1 MSRRTVIQAVLAL
14 LATAGLTIALLALGI
29 ANPTTAALTY
39 LLLVLFAA
47 SYTSLTAA
55 IVTSIAAMLAVNY
68 FFLPPH
74 GSFTIADPTNWVAL
88 GAFLVVSVVASQLST
103 SARARAREAQD
114 RRRELARLFDVSR
127 DILMTTETD
136 SAIGTIARHVAR
148 RFELDTVKI
157 CVPAANGGWDV
168 SEGGATVVDVTERQL
183 DRTLAAA
190 KGVLEFDSRARV
202 YSGHQAIESGELVLV
217 PIRFGTRPIGLMGI
231 RPGALEAGTAEA
243 IAGVVAVTL
252 ERESVLAERKSADTA
267 HQRAQLSSA
276 LLASISHD
284 LRTPL
289 TAIQVALENVAD
301 PAVPEH
307 ERVEQS
313 ALARDQIAQL
323 NRLVQDILD
332 MARIETSSISV
343 ERQWATPE
351 EVVEAAVAG
360 REDLLRHHQ
369 IRVTAAADVAA
380 EIDPRLTTMALA
392 HLLENAAQY
401 SPRGSVIAVD
411 ASADHA
417 GLRISVSDEGPGL
430 DVQELPRLFEP
441 FYRGHAAR
449 ERAAGSGMGLPIT
462 RGLLAPQG
470 GKVWG
475 ENISP
480 HGARFSILL
489 PAAIRHVSP
498 LEEPA

>member
-1 MSRRTVIQAVLAL
+1 
-14 LATAGLTIALLALGI
+14 
-29 ANPTTAALTY
+29 
-39 LLLVLFAA
+39 
-47 SYTSLTAA
+47 
-55 IVTSIAAMLAVNY
+55 
-68 FFLPPH
+68 
-74 GSFTIADPTNWVAL
+74 
-88 GAFLVVSVVASQLST
+88 
-103 SARARAREAQD
+103 
-114 RRRELARLFDVSR
+114 
-127 DILMTTETD
+127 
-136 SAIGTIARHVAR
+136 
-148 RFELDTVKI
+148 
-157 CVPAANGGWDV
+157 
-168 SEGGATVVDVTERQL
+168 
-183 DRTLAAA
+183 
-190 KGVLEFDSRARV
+190 
-202 YSGHQAIESGELVLV
+202 
-217 PIRFGTRPIGLMGI
+217 
-231 RPGALEAGTAEA
+231 
-243 IAGVVAVTL
+243 
-252 ERESVLAERKSADTA
+252 
-267 HQRAQLSSA
+267 
-276 LLASISHD
+276 
-284 LRTPL
+284 
-289 TAIQVALENVAD
+289 
-301 PAVPEH
+301 
-307 ERVEQS
+307 
-313 ALARDQIAQL
+313 
-323 NRLVQDILD
+323 

-401 SPRGSVIAVD
+401 SPRGSVIGVD

-489 PAAIRHVSP
+489 PAAIRRVSP